1 MKTGL
6 SIILAIVL
14 LLPIGL
20 KMVVFLDYL
29 VRQNYYAQTL
39 CVNKPKGDLK
49 CKGKCVLMQN
59 LQETETKESKIPSCI
74 LFKILSFD
82 YTCTTHRI
90 NTILTTLSSTRVN
103 TSFALKHN
111 FYSFNAIVNIF
122 HPPR

>member
-20 KMVVFLDYL
+20 KIVVFLDYL

-49 CKGKCVLMQN
+49 CKGKCALMQN
-59 LQETETKESKIPSCI
+59 LQETETEESKIPSRI
-74 LFKILSFD
+74 LFKILSFE
-82 YTCTTHRI
+82 YTCTTHGM
-90 NTILTTLSSTRVN
+90 NTILTTLSSTKVIA
-103 TSFALKHN
+103 TFALKHS
-111 FYSFNAIVNIF
+111 FYSFNGIVDIF